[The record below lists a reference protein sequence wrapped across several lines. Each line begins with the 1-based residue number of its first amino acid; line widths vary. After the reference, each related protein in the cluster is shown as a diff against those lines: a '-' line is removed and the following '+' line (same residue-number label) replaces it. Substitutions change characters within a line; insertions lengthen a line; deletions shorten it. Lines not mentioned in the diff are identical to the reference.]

1 MSNPRIIG
9 GKARGLRL
17 KAVAGEVTR
26 PITDRAKES
35 LFNIIGSDIDH
46 AVFLDLFGGSG
57 SVGIEALSRGASLAV
72 FIDINRSAVAAIR
85 ENLEHTRLQSQA
97 LVLHLDAFPY
107 IRQMPDHSFDYIF
120 IAPPQY
126 KELWL
131 RALQEL
137 DLKLGWLSADGW
149 VIVQID
155 PVEYQDLTLINLEEF
170 EQRRYGSTL
179 FVFYRLKNI
188 HV

>member
-1 MSNPRIIG
+1 MSNPRIIS
-9 GKARGLRL
+9 GKVRGFRL

-35 LFNIIGSDIDH
+35 LFNIIGGDINK

-57 SVGIEALSRGASLAV
+57 SVGIEALSRGSGLAV
-72 FIDINRSAVAAIR
+72 FIDNNRAAVTAIR
-85 ENLEHTRLQSQA
+85 ENLEQTQLQSHAQ
-97 LVLHLDAFPY
+97 VLHLDAFSYLGQIPG
-107 IRQMPDHSFDYIF
+107 QSFDYIF

-126 KELWL
+126 KMLWL
-131 RALQEL
+131 RALLEL
-137 DLKLGWLSADGW
+137 DGKPGWLSSDGW
-149 VIVQID
+149 IIVQID
-155 PVEYQDLTLINLEEF
+155 PVEYQDVPLINLEEF

-188 HV
+188 RV